1 MVDPEQLREQFI
13 AQLTP
18 SLRAKIEHPEQLEQL
33 LSEALSSAQA
43 DWAEL
48 KVDPL
53 QFVGHLARQIP
64 ANSHPEQALEKLHT
78 SELFL
83 AFSCGQGDP
92 QALATFEARYFP
104 VLDSALRRLKLSHT
118 MNEEVKQT
126 LREQLFVASPSSP
139 EGAPMIQSYAGRGQL
154 RNWLRIIA
162 VRTAGKLID
171 QGKKEVLLTNS
182 ILSGISP
189 PTDDLELD
197 YLKRTY
203 RNEFKVAFEQALQ
216 LLSTRERNLLGHHY
230 VDRLSIDEISTI
242 YSIHR
247 ATAAR
252 RLARARQALLKH
264 TRKTLMQQIK
274 VDRAEFDSIIRLI
287 ESQLPV
293 TFSDITPED

>member
-1 MVDPEQLREQFI
+1 M
-13 AQLTP
+13 
-18 SLRAKIEHPEQLEQL
+18 
-33 LSEALSSAQA
+33 
-43 DWAEL
+43 
-48 KVDPL
+48 
-53 QFVGHLARQIP
+53 
-64 ANSHPEQALEKLHT
+64 
-78 SELFL
+78 
-83 AFSCGQGDP
+83 
-92 QALATFEARYFP
+92 
-104 VLDSALRRLKLSHT
+104 
-118 MNEEVKQT
+118 
-126 LREQLFVASPSSP
+126 
-139 EGAPMIQSYAGRGQL
+139 
-154 RNWLRIIA
+154 
-162 VRTAGKLID
+162 
-171 QGKKEVLLTNS
+171 LTNS

-216 LLSTRERNLLGHHY
+216 LLSTRDRNLLGHHY
-230 VDRLSIDEISTI
+230 VDRLSIDEIGTI